1 MHTTAAK
8 NQILNS
14 RAKLMDIDSVKSTN
28 HRQQTFTMQF
38 EISFTSGKKLAE
50 FSSVK
55 EVLESFEPTKTKNAT
70 AAESMAKTEPAK
82 KKAGWPKGK
91 PRGPK
96 KQKENTETQKMKRA
110 RDDLTSIADEPAK
123 KKAGWPKGKP
133 RGPKKQK
140 ENTETQKMKR
150 ARDDLTSIADEPAK
164 KKAGWPKGKPRGPK
178 KDSSKD
184 DTLRTSTSML
194 HSLEYYFLKSNEEDD
209 ASPTMI
215 SLKGFP
221 EEHIVLIQKFLRI
234 QLEYSF
240 HDVYLAL
247 GPGSISPE
255 LKILQNKLDEIFSKL
270 LDANVFTSKHDC
282 KIGDCRRTWSLVYGN
297 EL

>member
-70 AAESMAKTEPAK
+70 AAESMAKT
-82 KKAGWPKGK
+82 
-91 PRGPK
+91 
-96 KQKENTETQKMKRA
+96 
-110 RDDLTSIADEPAK
+110 EPAK